1 MLIPFSFLS
10 SQNGGSGGTYT
21 LASSATVSLGI
32 FKASDPEPKTLLRTL
47 ISAVYQTAG
56 TYTVYWDGLDDNGNN
71 ILSTNDYEAKLVT
84 NNITYT
90 WEGVVGNSST
100 YDSGATVIRNLRLPF
115 DAVIADDKLFI
126 APGYSEGEDST
137 ISQINLSDIGQG
149 YYVTKTGGNVTVIN
163 NATDGNYVYWNLI
176 DPYSDTGSSFTFAT
190 SATGNAEIL
199 FSAGVSVSA
208 TYGETY
214 PKAIDV
220 ETGTGNDQTGMA
232 VQVTGNYLFISRG
245 GIDEVR
251 VLNKTT
257 GAAVRT
263 LSFTSPG
270 RMTVDSGDNLW
281 IISGTT
287 KVVTKHTVNGDG
299 TLSSATLTISGLSY
313 PYSLSVSPD
322 GSTISVL
329 DAGSSQQIKS
339 FSTSTGSPSW
349 TLGQTGGYLTNSTVA
364 VDKFMFEDINDPLV
378 SGFVHY
384 YSDGSFWVGDS
395 GNARML
401 HFNSSRVLIDQIN
414 YLPMNY
420 SANADQNDSTRA
432 FSYFLEYSIDYS
444 KPLGATNG
452 SWELVKNWK
461 NDIDGSVYRLS
472 NTQVFQTLM
481 TLSNGRT
488 YSTLWDYINNQN
500 EIVELVEG
508 GATRFTGIYGPEWT
522 GINIQKDGSLI
533 YAETGG
539 DVGTTATWY
548 TRTLTGF
555 DGSNNPIWASPTTIA
570 TRDPLVANEPAR
582 EMRTPVK
589 TDSGLIIAFNPGKNQ
604 IGGTDEYESDL
615 YHLGA
620 LEVGGTGYVWQTS
633 NSTFRDYVGAF
644 PDDGTYDIG
653 NNVEYAGGNLY
664 CVEDSI
670 FWNYVGE
677 FWKNSQTNKWF
688 NVHKSGLLLNIF
700 GLTGLQAISEDGPS
714 APAKMAG
721 NVYKGNVVKNGSK
734 YYVYHCDE
742 SWHGGLHRW
751 VIDGLNTVSETTIE
765 INNTIIP
772 QPYVGVNLM
781 SGLTGPGTLIN
792 SQNGWTRN
800 PTSDLNGGQNDTI
813 TFKVGYMS
821 YKSGENDVFM
831 KTRTD
836 GVNSYVTRSIGS
848 ISPSLTSWEISGN
861 LCFYDN
867 WPNIVGE
874 NPGSFFDVLDDT
886 GKIITRIIN
895 EQDHSLDYNTDTWV
909 KGNDVLITP
918 VFTQEEF
925 GYYIGANYQPFSIVV
940 NSSSVTFSYY
950 GYSNSTSSL
959 YDNTANWNKPTTIKF
974 TMIADVSPYAIYS
987 HTVGVQN
994 LNYTETI

>member
-1 MLIPFSFLS
+1 MLIPFSFITL
-10 SQNGGSGGTYT
+10 QSGISVGTYT
-21 LASSATVSLGI
+21 LGSSATVSLGI
-32 FKASDPEPKTLLRTL
+32 FRESDPEPKTLLRTL
-47 ISAVYQTAG
+47 ISAVPQSAG

-90 WEGVVGNSST
+90 WEGVVGNTST
-100 YDSGATVIRNLRLPF
+100 YDSGSTVIRNLRLPY

-126 APGYSEGEDST
+126 APGYSEGQDST

-149 YYVTKTGGNVTVIN
+149 SYVPKSGGNVTVLN
-163 NATDGNYVYWNLI
+163 NATDGNYVYWNMI
-176 DPYSDTGSSFTFAT
+176 DPYSPGGSSFTFAT

-199 FSAGVSVSA
+199 FSSGVSVSV

-214 PKAIDV
+214 SKAIDGA
-220 ETGTGNDQTGMA
+220 TGTNNYQTGMA
-232 VQVTGNYLFISRG
+232 VQVSGNYLFISRG
-245 GIDEVR
+245 GIDEIR

-263 LSFTSPG
+263 LSFTNPG
-270 RMTVDSGDNLW
+270 RMTVDASDNLW

-287 KVVTKHTVNGDG
+287 SVVTKHTVNGNG
-299 TLSSATLTISGLSY
+299 TLSSATLTISGLSS

-322 GSTISVL
+322 GTTLSIL
-329 DAGSSQQIKS
+329 DAGNSQQIKS
-339 FSTSTGSPSW
+339 FDNSTGASTW
-349 TLGQTGGYLTNSTVA
+349 TLGQTGGYQTNSTVA
-364 VDKFMFEDINDPLV
+364 DNKFMFEDINDSVV
-378 SGFVHY
+378 SGFIYY

-401 HFNSSRVLIDQIN
+401 NFNSSRVLIQQIN

-432 FSYFLEYSIDYS
+432 FSNFLEYSIDYS
-444 KPLGATNG
+444 KPLGGTNG

-461 NDIDGSVYRLS
+461 NDIDGSIYRLS
-472 NTQVFQTLM
+472 NTQVFETLM

-500 EIVELVEG
+500 EFVELVEG

-522 GINIQKDGSLI
+522 GIRIQKDGSLI
-533 YAETGG
+533 YAETGS
-539 DVGTTATWY
+539 DVGTSATWY

-570 TRDPLVANEPAR
+570 SRASLVANEPAR
-582 EMRTPVK
+582 YMRNPVK

-604 IGGTDEYESDL
+604 VGGSDVYYSDL

-633 NSTFRDYVGAF
+633 NSTFREYEGAF

-677 FWKNSQTNKWF
+677 FWKNLQTNKWF

-700 GLTGLQAISEDGPS
+700 GLTGLQAIAEDGQR

-721 NVYKGNVVKNGSK
+721 NSYNGNVVKYGSK

-742 SWHGGLHRW
+742 SYHGGLHRW
-751 VIDGLNTVSETTIE
+751 VIDGLSTVAETTVQ

-772 QPYVGVNLM
+772 QPYIGTNLL

-800 PTSDLNGGQNDTI
+800 PTTDLNGGNNNII

-836 GVNSYVTRSIGS
+836 EVNSYVTRSIGS
-848 ISPSLTSWEISGN
+848 ISSSLTSWEISGN
-861 LCFYDN
+861 LSFYDN
-867 WPNIVGE
+867 WPNVVGE
-874 NPGSFFDVLDDT
+874 DPGSFFDVLDDT

-895 EQDHSLDYNTDTWV
+895 QQDWTSGYNSDTWV

-918 VFTQEEF
+918 VFTQQEF
-925 GYYIGANYQPFSIVV
+925 GNYIGANYQPFSITV
-940 NSSSVTFSYY
+940 NSSLVSFSYY
-950 GYSNSTSSL
+950 GYSNSTASL
-959 YDNTANWNKPTTIKF
+959 YDVTANWNKPTTIKF
-974 TMIADVSPYAIYS
+974 TMIANIGETIYS
-987 HTVGVQN
+987 HTIGIQN
-994 LNYTETI
+994 LNYTETL